1 MRRNTGF
8 TLIELLVVMTIIG
21 ALTAIAIPQYQ
32 EYRKRGFDLRAQS
45 DLRNVAIAEE
55 AYFLDAE
62 HYLSCQAS
70 GCAAL
75 PGIARLSQGVV
86 LQIAATATGFTG
98 TSRHPSGSGELF
110 RWDSSRGGLQ

>member
-1 MRRNTGF
+1 
-8 TLIELLVVMTIIG
+8 MTIIG

-62 HYLSCQAS
+62 HYLSCQ
-70 GCAAL
+70 GNLCTDL
-75 PGIARLSQGVV
+75 PGIARLSQGVT
-86 LQIAATATGFTG
+86 LQIVATTTGFSG
-98 TSRHPSGSGELF
+98 TSRHPSGTGEVF
-110 RWDSSRGGLQ
+110 RWDSNHGGLQ